1 MKLKLPEL
9 NQRIGVVL
17 ADGRLLSTRVE
28 GAEGAEL
35 LIAPPSDHGVTH
47 LLSVG
52 EEIAFEW
59 TTERGLLRGSGR
71 VAGRVEGGVPLVR
84 VLLDESSVIQRRE
97 FVRVECLMSLD
108 VRVRGERV
116 SASTLD
122 LSGAGIRTQVP
133 LDLHL
138 GDKVT
143 VVLYMPQGGQIEA
156 SSEVVRI
163 DGGGVY
169 ALRFVEIDPREQ
181 ERLVRYVFAAHRRE
195 FANLRRSA

>member
-97 FVRVECLMSLD
+97 FVRVECSLTLD
-108 VRVRGERV
+108 LRRAGQRFTGT
-116 SASTLD
+116 TLD
-122 LSGAGIRTQVP
+122 LSGAGVRVSVP
-133 LDLHL
+133 LELQLEDAA
-138 GDKVT
+138 T
-143 VVLYMPQGGQIEA
+143 IVLYMPGGSPIEA
-156 SSEVVRI
+156 RVAVVRV

-169 ALRFVEIDPREQ
+169 ALHFTELDPREK
-181 ERLVRYVFAAHRRE
+181 ERLIQYVFAAHRRE
-195 FANLRRSA
+195 FATVRRSA